1 MNKKKEIKA
10 LKGQIVY
17 SESSKKLKI
26 CENGYLVY
34 EANQIKGVY
43 PTLPEEYEGIL
54 VEDYGNRIIVP
65 GFVDLHVHAPQ
76 YAFRG
81 LGMDMEL
88 LDWLETNTFPEE
100 SKYKDIIYA
109 RKAYQM
115 FVDNLK
121 KSATTRACIFATIH
135 KESTI
140 LLMDML
146 EKSGLATMVGKVNMD
161 RNSPDYLREETEESV
176 NETISWLEEVQKKQY
191 QHTKSILT
199 PRFIPSCTDEL

>member
-1 MNKKKEIKA
+1 MNEKTDLRA
-10 LKGQIVY
+10 LRGQIVY
-17 SESSKKLKI
+17 SESSNKLKI

-34 EANQIKGVY
+34 EANEIKGVY
-43 PTLPEEYEGIL
+43 PILPEEYEGIL
-54 VEDYGNRIIVP
+54 VEDYGDRLIVP

-109 RKAYQM
+109 QKAYQM

-121 KSATTRACIFATIH
+121 KSATTRACIFASFFENCRLV
-135 KESTI
+135 KFI
-140 LLMDML
+140 LFL
-146 EKSGLATMVGKVNMD
+146 KGL
-161 RNSPDYLREETEESV
+161 R
-176 NETISWLEEVQKKQY
+176 
-191 QHTKSILT
+191 
-199 PRFIPSCTDEL
+199 